1 VEEAPPPQGSS
12 DVDTIKRMTVV
23 LTRDPRVLGNA
34 LTLLVDAERD
44 VPKQTVV
51 AREIAAV
58 LRDLA
63 AGSAANAEVPPPHTH
78 THTRASYSF
87 FVRKRYNTLKC
98 TFYRVI
104 VYLFTLQ

>member
-44 VPKQTVV
+44 VAKQTVV

-63 AGSAANAEVPPPHTH
+63 AGSAANAEVPPPTH
-78 THTRASYSF
+78 THIHALLTRFLYA
-87 FVRKRYNTLKC
+87 NDTTLSSALS
-98 TFYRVI
+98 TV
-104 VYLFTLQ
+104 